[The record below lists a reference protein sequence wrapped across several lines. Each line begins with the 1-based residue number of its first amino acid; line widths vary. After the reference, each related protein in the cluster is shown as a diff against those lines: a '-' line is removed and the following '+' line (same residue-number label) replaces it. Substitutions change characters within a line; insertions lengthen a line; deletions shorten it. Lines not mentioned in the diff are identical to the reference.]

1 MRYNTHMKTY
11 YDYHADD
18 YGLSINNSI
27 QILDCIK
34 AGRLDSISVMPNMD
48 TTEEAIR
55 MLRDAWPDLKHKP
68 LITVHIDLVDGR
80 ALSHRSASH
89 DNSNSEAVGNN
100 ATAPTDAVDEAA
112 GNNTASHDATVSKVE
127 TNTASRI
134 SDSKGLITSS
144 WGQLFIHSFLPGRA
158 SLRAELVEEIRAQID
173 KVQSL
178 LPDTELRL
186 DSHMHTHMIPVV
198 RDAIMEVIDTDGLE
212 VAFIR
217 DAAEPLGVFLK
228 QGELLATY
236 SPVNIVKNVILNI
249 LSPRLLRECRKRN
262 IASGCLWGLIMSGH
276 MDKERIEKILPSM
289 NSYMDKHHA
298 KNNST
303 GIATSADANVVADA
317 NANTDTAACAPMV
330 MEILAH
336 PGRVLESEL
345 SECHNKPDIYSFY
358 ISDEREI
365 ERIGVMEANR
375 SVTII
380 EG

>member
-48 TTEEAIR
+48 TTEEAMR

-89 DNSNSEAVGNN
+89 DGADSEATGN
-100 ATAPTDAVDEAA
+100 
-112 GNNTASHDATVSKVE
+112 
-127 TNTASRI
+127 NTASRI

-158 SLRAELVEEIRAQID
+158 SLRAELVEEIRAQIN

-289 NSYMDKHHA
+289 NSYMAKHHA

-345 SECHNKPDIYSFY
+345 GECHNKPDIYSFY

-365 ERIGVMEANR
+365 ERIGVMEVNR

-380 EG
+380 ED